1 MKYTQ
6 IIVIKMILIFNI
18 ISILVFSCTNS
29 KTQTIEVME
38 VDEII
43 INVLNTSTQ
52 RGMASVTLE
61 INNMDSIDYYVM
73 DSYKGD
79 LDKRD
84 FPIINI
90 KENDLIV
97 DFKPFYSESVTKYY
111 IENENDEPFITTGD
125 EIGLQK
131 IKPKEKTIITLNFPL
146 NKSQIDKLNIKL
158 YFGKYLENEPLS
170 DEKKVFIPPTK
181 EFYNLF
187 SFKEKLIKIY

>member
-1 MKYTQ
+1 
-6 IIVIKMILIFNI
+6 MILIFNI

-29 KTQTIEVME
+29 KPQTIEVMDL
-38 VDEII
+38 DEII

-52 RGMASVTLE
+52 RGMASVSLE

-73 DSYKGD
+73 VSFKGD

-187 SFKEKLIKIY
+187 SFKEKLINIY